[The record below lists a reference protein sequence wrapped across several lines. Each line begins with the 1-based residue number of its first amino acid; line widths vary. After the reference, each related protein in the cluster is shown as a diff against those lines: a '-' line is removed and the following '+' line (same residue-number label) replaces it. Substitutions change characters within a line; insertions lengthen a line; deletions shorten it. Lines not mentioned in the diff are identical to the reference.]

1 MKLLEF
7 LSADHIKLDLAARDK
22 LSAIKEMVALICVN
36 APAFDR
42 EVELAG
48 VLKREESVS
57 TAIGD
62 GIAIPHA
69 KCEHVSTATVAFGRA
84 PGGIAF
90 NAPDGKPVDLI
101 FLIISP
107 QRDAG
112 LQLKILALL
121 ARLFKEKNFMQSL
134 RDARGV
140 EDILGIIGKF
150 DEATRL

>member
-7 LSADHIKLDLAARDK
+7 LTADHIKLELAAHDK
-22 LSAIKEMVALICVN
+22 LSAIKEMVDLICVN
-36 APAFDR
+36 APAIDR
-42 EVELAG
+42 EMELAS
-48 VLKREESVS
+48 VLKREETIS

-69 KCEHVSTATVAFGRA
+69 KCEHVSTVTVAFGRA
-84 PGGIAF
+84 PDGIEF
-90 NAPDGKPVDLI
+90 SAPDGKPVDLI

-112 LQLKILALL
+112 MQLKILALL
-121 ARLFKEKNFMQSL
+121 ARLFKDKNFIQSL
-134 RDARGV
+134 RDATSIQEVLGV
-140 EDILGIIGKF
+140 VGRF

>member
-7 LSADHIKLDLAARDK
+7 LNADHITLELAARDK
-22 LSAIKEMVALICVN
+22 RSAIKEMVDLICVN
-36 APAFDR
+36 APAIDR
-42 EVELAG
+42 EIELAS
-48 VLKREESVS
+48 VLKREEAIS

-69 KCEHVSTATVAFGRA
+69 KCERVSKAMVAFGRA
-84 PGGIAF
+84 PGGIEF
-90 NAPDGKPVDLI
+90 SAPDGKPVDLI

-112 LQLKILALL
+112 MQLKILALL
-121 ARLFKEKNFMQSL
+121 ARLFKDKNFTQSL
-134 RDARGV
+134 REAKNVQDVLEVVGR
-140 EDILGIIGKF
+140 F